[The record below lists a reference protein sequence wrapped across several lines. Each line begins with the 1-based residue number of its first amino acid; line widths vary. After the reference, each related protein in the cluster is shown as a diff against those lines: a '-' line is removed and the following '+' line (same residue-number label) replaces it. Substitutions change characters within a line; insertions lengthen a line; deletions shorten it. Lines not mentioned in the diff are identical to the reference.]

1 MLDFSVYQK
10 DILIKFHKNKNV
22 FYEGNEIKGII
33 TLLINQTKLNDKL
46 TLNLSMEEYWY
57 KNEKEKN
64 SINDI
69 LKTETIIITKI
80 DGTPFSFILPKNL
93 NPSFEYPG
101 KIFNAFI
108 KYYLIV
114 EYENNG
120 KKYTEKE
127 IILIKSE
134 LNDIPFT
141 DNIFGCDVK
150 NYLGLIN
157 HGHCSAK
164 IILHKKNVVIGEKLK
179 FSLDINNES
188 CDLDIENIKINF
200 NRNVNVYDNNNR
212 KLTDL
217 YHFIKEFYPHFIKK
231 GEKDKLD
238 FEIEI
243 KDKDFKSFHKDLW
256 NSAYNQINDLNDLL
270 PSVSSTIIECIYI
283 LKITIYFSSS
293 VPYNSRPRKAIELN
307 VCHKDNSS
315 DSKILKIIDDKDD
328 IGFNKIEENES
339 IILEN
344 NIKTSSI
351 ICSNLILK
359 ESDG

>member
-10 DILIKFHKNKNV
+10 DIMIEFYKNKNV
-22 FYEGNEIKGII
+22 FYEGNEIKGSIL
-33 TLLINQTKLNDKL
+33 LLINQAKINDLL
-46 TLNLSMEEYWY
+46 TLSLSMEEYWY
-57 KNEKEKN
+57 KNQKEKN
-64 SINDI
+64 SINEI
-69 LKTETIIITKI
+69 LKQETISITKI

-101 KIFNAFI
+101 KLFNAYI

-120 KKYTEKE
+120 KKYSEKE

-134 LNDIPFT
+134 SNDIPIT
-141 DNIFGCDVK
+141 DNTFGCDVK

-157 HGHCSAK
+157 HGKCTAK
-164 IILHKKNVVIGEKLK
+164 IILPKRNVIIGEKIK
-179 FSLDINNES
+179 FSLEINNEL

-200 NRNVNVYDNNNR
+200 NRNVNVYENNNR
-212 KLTDL
+212 KISDL
-217 YHFIKEFYPHFIKK
+217 YHFIKEFYPNFIEKNTKK
-231 GEKDKLD
+231 ICD

-256 NSAYNQINDLNDLL
+256 NSAYNQINDLNELL
-270 PSVSSTIIECIYI
+270 PSISSTIIECIYI

-293 VPYNSRPRKAIELN
+293 VPKSSRPRKAIELN
-307 VCHKDNSS
+307 VCHKDNSGNS
-315 DSKILKIIDDKDD
+315 NLMKLMEDKND
-328 IGFNKIEENES
+328 ININKIEENES

-344 NIKTSSI
+344 DIKTSSI
-351 ICSNLILK
+351 IRSNMLLK
-359 ESDG
+359 NSDS